1 MLYKA
6 FNWSCTHGHTHITSV
21 HTERISQLF
30 SRWRFGRLIG
40 LRIPERETVSIT
52 KTIFTYGFISLVSP
66 RSQHAI
72 QFRSVSWRTLI
83 ERPAYELTAKSKFR
97 PEPWK
102 LSENTGILRKTRGR
116 WQRNN
121 QRGRGVIAPIAF
133 SAVSPLLFAC
143 LRLKI
148 SRPWT
153 YSALKYRKEM
163 KRSRTRNL
171 EFIELGN
178 VKRKLGSWEQCG
190 SYENFSI
197 GEEGGKIWKNLG
209 SRNNVGVVG

>member
-21 HTERISQLF
+21 HTERTSQLF

-66 RSQHAI
+66 RSRHAI

-133 SAVSPLLFAC
+133 SAVSPLLFAR

-153 YSALKYRKEM
+153 YSALKYRK
-163 KRSRTRNL
+163 KWSVRG
-171 EFIELGN
+171 LGIWN
-178 VKRKLGSWEQCG
+178 SSSWEM
-190 SYENFSI
+190 
-197 GEEGGKIWKNLG
+197 WKESWAAG
-209 SRNNVGVVG
+209 NNVEVTTTLALGKKVEKYEKT

>member
-1 MLYKA
+1 MHTWTHEHHDRAHRTNLTIIFSLA
-6 FNWSCTHGHTHITSV
+6 FRSAYWPAH
-21 HTERISQLF
+21 
-30 SRWRFGRLIG
+30 
-40 LRIPERETVSIT
+40 P

-66 RSQHAI
+66 RSRHAI

-83 ERPAYELTAKSKFR
+83 ERPAYKLTAKSKFR

-133 SAVSPLLFAC
+133 SAVSPLLFAR

-153 YSALKYRKEM
+153 YSALKYRKNEAF
-163 KRSRTRNL
+163 
-171 EFIELGN
+171 ED
-178 VKRKLGSWEQCG
+178 
-190 SYENFSI
+190 
-197 GEEGGKIWKNLG
+197 
-209 SRNNVGVVG
+209 